1 MCNGR
6 PQCLYGDPV
15 YGWHEHLCSPLAA
28 EVGGGLTEDT
38 MTPNKIMSQCMVTV
52 EMGFEEVTCK
62 WPFVDMTTQQT
73 CLLSKVTRAWMVA
86 ERSPSTSVQISD
98 AAEMSSDSASSTRRT
113 GVGEGHEK
121 AQAWWEKSL

>member
-1 MCNGR
+1 MR

-28 EVGGGLTEDT
+28 EVDGGLTEDT

-73 CLLSKVTRAWMVA
+73 CLLSPVGIQNRARARSLVPGWWQRDLRVLQF
-86 ERSPSTSVQISD
+86 RSPTLQKCLRIQRV
-98 AAEMSSDSASSTRRT
+98 
-113 GVGEGHEK
+113 VLEG
-121 AQAWWEKSL
+121 QG